1 MSSYVK
7 KIVIDALKPRET
19 PVLALA
25 KALCEISGIDE
36 VDLTVVEVDA
46 KTETVK
52 LTLHGSNVDY
62 DNISKVIK
70 DYSSTIRSIDEINVS
85 KLV

>member
-1 MSSYVK
+1 M
-7 KIVIDALKPRET
+7 
-19 PVLALA
+19 
-25 KALCEISGIDE
+25 
-36 VDLTVVEVDA
+36 EVDA

-52 LTLHGSNVDY
+52 LTLHGSNIDY